1 MGERGLRR
9 ESRSSGL
16 ECHDG
21 DASVERPSCGFGKA
35 WNISQRLNVKT
46 KAGNG
51 RIVDKIIEIV
61 LDA

>member
-9 ESRSSGL
+9 ESRSS
-16 ECHDG
+16 CFKCYDG
-21 DASVERPSCGFGKA
+21 DASVERSSYGFGKA

-51 RIVDKIIEIV
+51 RIVDKII
-61 LDA
+61 

>member
-1 MGERGLRR
+1 MGEGGLRG
-9 ESRSSGL
+9 ESRSSCF

-21 DASVERPSCGFGKA
+21 DASVKRSSCGFGKA